1 MQKFLTPFLTFILLS
16 FSTVS
21 QAGLLIEPLIGYNFT
36 SKISTTEKNYNSGDG
51 VGYGGRIGFASGDG
65 FQLGFDY
72 LKSEINIT
80 SSDFD
85 KDINEEDMGG
95 FVGYKFKRL
104 FKVYGTYIFS
114 ATGDTKISQN
124 NQNLEN
130 GTGFKFGVGC
140 TILPLLDVNLDYR
153 KVGFNRDITVDS
165 MMLSLSVP
173 INLFD

>member
-1 MQKFLTPFLTFILLS
+1 MQKIFIPCLTFLLLT
-16 FSTVS
+16 FSAVS

-36 SKISTTEKNYNSGDG
+36 SKTSTLEKNYNTGDG

-72 LKSEINIT
+72 LKSEINM
-80 SSDFD
+80 SSNDFD
-85 KDINEEDMGG
+85 KDIYEEDLGG
-95 FVGYKFKRL
+95 FVGYKFKRI
-104 FKVYGTYIFS
+104 FKIYGTYIFS
-114 ATGDTKISQN
+114 ATGNTKISQKSE
-124 NQNLEN
+124 NLEN

-153 KVGFNRDITVDS
+153 KVGFNKDIAVDS
-165 MMLSLSVP
+165 MMLSVSVP